1 MQTPFTA
8 APHDIVLVLLVQIVA
23 LLVTAR
29 VLGEVA
35 QRYKM
40 PAVVGE
46 ILAGIVL
53 GPSVLSGMVPALAPW
68 LVPSSQVQGYL
79 LEMVSLI
86 GAMFLLLLTG
96 LEIDLDLI
104 RRRARV
110 AIGVSIG
117 GILTTLSS
125 GFLLGYL
132 LPEDMRA
139 EGASH
144 LVFAMFMAIAMS
156 ISAIPVIARVLMD
169 LKVMRRDIGQTIIA
183 AAMSDDTI
191 GWILL
196 SVVAALAMG
205 ETVSVGSIGTTVIFV
220 LGFMLISFT
229 VGRWLI
235 ERMVW
240 WVQDRAVGSE
250 RLVSLVV
257 ATAFAWG
264 ALAMALHMEAV
275 LGVFVVGIIFGQ
287 VRRLP
292 RDVVHKLEGMAMGVF
307 APIFFAVAGLK
318 VDLSVLTNPRLL
330 GIALLVI
337 LVASVGKFT
346 GTYLGARLIGKRP
359 HLNAL
364 AYGAGLNARGAME
377 ILIATIGLRL
387 GVLSPPMFSVIVV
400 MAIVTSLMA
409 PPLLRWL
416 LLRIE
421 PDAQEQDRMRRDEIR
436 SRSRLGRLTRALV
449 PVRTRVEGAT
459 ATQSVE
465 AYLLGAL
472 DKNLALTI
480 MTVTAGEQRQ
490 VAQDSL
496 ASLRR
501 IMPQREVTTRVIVG
515 DSPANA
521 ILEEAA
527 RDYDILVM
535 GAPELSPQGNMVF
548 NPVVD
553 AIVRSAP
560 CPTLVISGRNWTE
573 DMSIKRILVPST
585 GLESERNAAELA
597 FLLARGAQAQ
607 VTMFHFVTHPDAA
620 TVVDEAREL
629 DQKLALA
636 NESIDSLSEIGRSL
650 GATVDASVRFGPN
663 LEDEILQQINRHH
676 YDLLVLGTNIMV
688 GTNRLYLGPT
698 VERLLAQSPCPVL
711 VLNT

>member
-1 MQTPFTA
+1 MQPPFTA
-8 APHDIVLVLLVQIVA
+8 APHDVVLLLLVQMVA

-35 QRYKM
+35 QRFKL
-40 PAVVGE
+40 PSVVGE

-53 GPSVLSGMVPALAPW
+53 GPSVLSGMFPLLAPW
-68 LVPSSQVQGYL
+68 FVPGSQIQGYL
-79 LEMVSLI
+79 LELVSLI

-96 LEIDLDLI
+96 LEIDLELI
-104 RRRARV
+104 RRRART
-110 AIGVSIG
+110 AIGVSFG

-125 GFLLGYL
+125 GFVLGYL

-139 EGASH
+139 EGASR

-156 ISAIPVIARVLMD
+156 ISAIPVIAKVLMD

-183 AAMSDDTI
+183 AGMSDDTI

-205 ETVSVGSIGTTVIFV
+205 ETVSVGSVGTTVVVV
-220 LGFMLISFT
+220 LGFMLLSFT
-229 VGRWLI
+229 VGSWLV
-235 ERMVW
+235 ERLVW
-240 WVQDRAVGSE
+240 WVQDRAVSSE

-257 ATAFAWG
+257 AMAFAWG
-264 ALAMALHMEAV
+264 ALAMAAHMEAV
-275 LGVFVVGIIFGQ
+275 LGAFIVGILFGR

-292 RDVVHKLEGMAMGVF
+292 REVVHKLEGMGMGVF

-318 VDLSVLTNPRLL
+318 VDLSVLTEPRLL

-409 PPLLRWL
+409 PPALRWL

-421 PDAQEQDRMRRDEIR
+421 PDAQEQDRMRREEIR
-436 SRSRLGRLTRALV
+436 SRSLLGRLTRALV
-449 PVRTRVEGAT
+449 PVRTRSEGAA

-472 DKNLALTI
+472 DKDLALTI
-480 MTVTAGEQRQ
+480 MTVTTAEQRP
-490 VAQDSL
+490 VAQDYV

-501 IMPQREVTTRVIVG
+501 MMTQREVTTRVVVG

-521 ILEEAA
+521 ILDEAA

-535 GAPELSPQGNMVF
+535 GAPELSPHGEMVF

-560 CPTLVISGRNWTE
+560 CPTLVISCRHWTD
-573 DMSIKRILVPST
+573 DMTIKRILVPST
-585 GLESERNAAELA
+585 GLESEKTAAELA
-597 FLLARGAQAQ
+597 FLLARGTRAE
-607 VTMFHFVTHPDAA
+607 VTMFHFVTHAGAA
-620 TVVDEAREL
+620 SVADDAREL

-636 NESIDSLSEIGRSL
+636 NESIDSLSEIGRSM

-663 LEDEILQQINRHH
+663 LEDEILNQIARHH
-676 YDLLVLGTNIMV
+676 YDLLVVGTNIMV

-711 VLNT
+711 VLNS

>member
-8 APHDIVLVLLVQIVA
+8 APHDTVLVLLVQMVA

-29 VLGEVA
+29 VLGEIA
-35 QRYKM
+35 QRFKL
-40 PAVVGE
+40 PSVVGE

-53 GPSVLSGMVPALAPW
+53 GPSLLSGLFPVLSPW
-68 LVPSSQVQGYL
+68 LVPNTQVQGYL
-79 LEMVSLI
+79 LETVSMI

-96 LEIDLDLI
+96 LEMDLELI
-104 RRRARV
+104 KRRART
-110 AIGVSIG
+110 AIGVSLG
-117 GILTTLSS
+117 GLLTTLSS
-125 GFLLGYL
+125 GFVLGYL

-144 LVFAMFMAIAMS
+144 VVFAMFMAIAMS
-156 ISAIPVIARVLMD
+156 ISAIPVIAKVLMD

-183 AAMSDDTI
+183 AGMSDDTI

-196 SVVAALAMG
+196 SVVAALATG
-205 ETVSVGSIGTTVIFV
+205 EAVSVGSVSMTVVTV
-220 LGFMLISFT
+220 LGFMILSFT
-229 VGRWLI
+229 AGKWLV
-235 ERMVW
+235 ERLVW
-240 WVQDRAVGSE
+240 WVQDRAVSRE
-250 RLVSLVV
+250 RLVTLVV
-257 ATAFAWG
+257 AMAFAWG
-264 ALAMALHMEAV
+264 ALTMALNLEAV
-275 LGVFVVGIIFGQ
+275 LGAFVMGILFGQ

-292 RDVVHKLEGMAMGVF
+292 SDVVHKLESMGLGVF

-337 LVASVGKFT
+337 LVATVGKFS
-346 GTYLGARLIGKRP
+346 GTYLGARIIGKRP

-387 GVLSPPMFSVIVV
+387 GVLSPQMFSVIVI

-409 PPLLRWL
+409 PPALRWL
-416 LLRIE
+416 LMRIE
-421 PDAQEQDRMRRDEIR
+421 PDAQEQDRMRREEIR

-449 PVRTRVEGAT
+449 PVRTRPEGTT

-472 DKNLALTI
+472 EKNLAITI
-480 MTVTAGEQRQ
+480 MTVTASEQRQ
-490 VAQDSL
+490 VAQDYLS
-496 ASLRR
+496 SLRR
-501 IMPQREVTTRVIVG
+501 IMAQKEVTTRVVVG
-515 DSPANA
+515 DSPAGA

-535 GAPELSPQGNMVF
+535 GAPELSPQGDMVF

-553 AIVRSAP
+553 AIVRTSP

-573 DMSIKRILVPST
+573 NMTIKRILVPST
-585 GLESERNAAELA
+585 GLESERTAAELA
-597 FLLARGAQAQ
+597 FLLARGTDAE
-607 VTMFHFVTHPDAA
+607 VTMFHFVMHPDGA
-620 TVVDEAREL
+620 TASDEARDL
-629 DQKLALA
+629 DQKLSFA
-636 NESIDSLSEIGRSL
+636 NESIESLSEVGRSL

-663 LEDEILQQINRHH
+663 LEDEILTQITRHH

-711 VLNT
+711 VLNS